1 MMSFA
6 VEHIKGTTS
15 CSAESKESD
24 RFLDGP
30 DCKHCIGIITFS
42 YYPTDVAGN
51 HMKTWIAAYDFFTF
65 FIMVDFVQKIYY
77 YACFA

>member
-51 HMKTWIAAYDFFTF
+51 HMKT
-65 FIMVDFVQKIYY
+65 
-77 YACFA
+77 